1 MIQVELVEVGE
12 DRNLYPCPGYNNLTL
27 RRGRQRQEAYPPL
40 PWLLESKGKLVIHSL
55 GQFGNLAGPGRPI
68 HEAFFKGV

>member
-1 MIQVELVEVGE
+1 LLKTEISTHVLVTT
-12 DRNLYPCPGYNNLTL
+12 TL
-27 RRGRQRQEAYPPL
+27 PSAGQEAYPPL

-68 HEAFFKGV
+68 HEARFKGV

>member
-12 DRNLYPCPGYNNLTL
+12 DRNLYPCPGDNNLTL

-40 PWLLESKGKLVIHSL
+40 PWLLGE
-55 GQFGNLAGPGRPI
+55 
-68 HEAFFKGV
+68 